1 MDTRQKIIIVL
12 TSGTIP
18 DEVLA
23 EYSNLFGLSE
33 GEKEVVGT
41 FSYGHNQIGLYFPSE
56 YQQKVVEL
64 IKSGKVEKDAAYTSY
79 YETDSDTG
87 QGVLAPVQ
95 YWKEVSIDGNGIS
108 GCEDIINEAL
118 EVDLE
123 PGLGFN
129 LDNISKGY
137 AQMISGFESELND
150 MKQAIPKE
158 IQAYHDDES
167 FEEIKKNAI
176 EKVIGSEE
184 YKKLVDLQNHSKVD
198 PEEVEKEAQALQE
211 QYELEKTNYFFEN
224 KIPINADTIREYD
237 AEEGR
242 LDELQKKIDELGEAS
257 IPTEKQAEIKQL
269 EKSIRN
275 QIISIVD
282 QQVDYDFASLAAISQ
297 KKKEFLSSLKEVL
310 DEGDLQTEEST
321 QPNSLLLDVLSSPS
335 ESETN
340 SEPSSETE
348 NLKEFDEVPEVLS
361 EVQTNDTQQPDNPTP
376 EEDEVDSSTTASDFI
391 EDDRLPEEPKDEPL
405 EEPEEEVDLGDLD
418 ASLNNE
424 DAEQFGV
431 SGFRAL
437 EGEPAI
443 KEEKSDI
450 ENGEEEM
457 KQEEHTEDQSQGLDG
472 WFDTKNTPTEKE
484 EVVATKIEEPRDEEK
499 TPKKPNKQASKKGL
513 VGKFNKLEKKEKI
526 FFGVTGAVGVII
538 LILGIS
544 TVLSISKALNAPKD
558 NSIKSEKIESKS
570 SKTKNDSS
578 SSKSKSK
585 DSKSSDD
592 TDSNKKYKLS
602 KSQYEDYVN
611 RLSALSGIYIN
622 SDGGLGGELKFSDG
636 STRRIKKF
644 TRDGE
649 LIVVDE
655 DKKETTFDKKWVDG
669 LLARLEAE
677 GTSSKESG
685 QNEES
690 TDKSKEGGE

>member
-23 EYSNLFGLSE
+23 EYSDLFGLSE

-95 YWKEVSIDGNGIS
+95 YWKEVSIDENGTS
-108 GCEDIINEAL
+108 ECEDIINEAL

-150 MKQAIPKE
+150 MKQAIPE
-158 IQAYHDDES
+158 DIQAYHNDENI
-167 FEEIKKNAI
+167 EEIKKNAI

-184 YKKLVDLQNHSKVD
+184 YKQLVNLQNHSKVD

-237 AEEGR
+237 VEGGR
-242 LDELQKKIDELGEAS
+242 LDELQKKIDELGEVS

-310 DEGDLQTEEST
+310 
-321 QPNSLLLDVLSSPS
+321 
-335 ESETN
+335 
-340 SEPSSETE
+340 
-348 NLKEFDEVPEVLS
+348 S

-405 EEPEEEVDLGDLD
+405 EEVDLGDLD

-437 EGEPAI
+437 EGEPVI

-450 ENGEEEM
+450 ENGEKEM
-457 KQEEHTEDQSQGLDG
+457 KQEEHTEDQAQGLDG

-544 TVLSISKALNAPKD
+544 TVLSISKALNTPKD

-578 SSKSKSK
+578 SSKSKNK

-685 QNEES
+685 QSEES
-690 TDKSKEGGE
+690 ADKSKEGGE

>member
-23 EYSNLFGLSE
+23 EYSDLFGLSE

-87 QGVLAPVQ
+87 QGVLAPVE
-95 YWKEVSIDGNGIS
+95 YWKEVSIDGNGS
-108 GCEDIINEAL
+108 SEYEDIINEAL

-123 PGLGFN
+123 PSLGFN

-150 MKQAIPKE
+150 MKQSMPKE
-158 IQAYHDDES
+158 IQAYHNDEN

-176 EKVIGSEE
+176 EKVINSED
-184 YKKLVDLQNHSKVD
+184 YKKLVDLQNHPKVD
-198 PEEVEKEAQALQE
+198 PEEVEKKAQELQE

-224 KIPINADTIREYD
+224 KIPINADTIRKYD

-242 LDELQKKIDELGEAS
+242 LDELQKKIDELSEAS

-269 EKSIRN
+269 KKSIRN

-282 QQVDYDFASLAAISQ
+282 QEVDYDFASLAAISQ

-310 DEGDLQTEEST
+310 DEGDLQEEGPT
-321 QPNSLLLDVLSSPS
+321 QPNSLLLDVMSSPS

-340 SEPSSETE
+340 NESSSETE
-348 NLKEFDEVPEVLS
+348 NLQEFDETPEVLS
-361 EVQTNDTQQPDNPTP
+361 EVQTNDTQPENPTP
-376 EEDEVDSSTTASDFI
+376 EKDEVDSSTNAADFI
-391 EDDRLPEEPKDEPL
+391 EEDRLPEIPKEEAL
-405 EEPEEEVDLGDLD
+405 EEAEEEVDLGDLD

-437 EGEPAI
+437 EGEPVI
-443 KEEKSDI
+443 KEEKADI

-457 KQEEHTEDQSQGLDG
+457 KQEEHTEEQEQGLDG

-484 EVVATKIEEPRDEEK
+484 EVVASKTEEPSEEEK

-558 NSIKSEKIESKS
+558 NSIKSEKVESKS
-570 SKTKNDSS
+570 SKTKSDSS

-585 DSKSSDD
+585 TSKSSDD

-685 QNEES
+685 QSEES
-690 TDKSKEGGE
+690 ADKSKEGGE

>member
-23 EYSNLFGLSE
+23 EYSDLFGLSE

-87 QGVLAPVQ
+87 QGVLAPVE
-95 YWKEVSIDGNGIS
+95 YWKEVSIDGNGS
-108 GCEDIINEAL
+108 SEYEDIINEAL

-123 PGLGFN
+123 PSLGFN

-150 MKQAIPKE
+150 MKQSMPKE
-158 IQAYHDDES
+158 IQAYHNDEN

-176 EKVIGSEE
+176 EKVINSED
-184 YKKLVDLQNHSKVD
+184 YKKLVDLQNHPKVD
-198 PEEVEKEAQALQE
+198 PEEVEKKAQELQE

-224 KIPINADTIREYD
+224 KIPINADTIRKYD

-269 EKSIRN
+269 KKSIRN

-282 QQVDYDFASLAAISQ
+282 QEVDYDFASLAAISQ

-310 DEGDLQTEEST
+310 DEGDLQEEGPT
-321 QPNSLLLDVLSSPS
+321 QPNSLLLDVMSSPS

-340 SEPSSETE
+340 NESSSETE
-348 NLKEFDEVPEVLS
+348 NLQEFDETPEVLS
-361 EVQTNDTQQPDNPTP
+361 EVQTNDTQPENPTP
-376 EEDEVDSSTTASDFI
+376 E
-391 EDDRLPEEPKDEPL
+391 KD
-405 EEPEEEVDLGDLD
+405 EVDLGDLD

-437 EGEPAI
+437 EGEPVI

-457 KQEEHTEDQSQGLDG
+457 KQEEHTEEQEQGLDG

-484 EVVATKIEEPRDEEK
+484 EVVASKTEEPSEEEK

-544 TVLSISKALNAPKD
+544 TVLSISRALNAPKD
-558 NSIKSEKIESKS
+558 NSIKSEKVESKS
-570 SKTKNDSS
+570 SKTKSDSS

-585 DSKSSDD
+585 TSKSSDD

-685 QNEES
+685 QSEES
-690 TDKSKEGGE
+690 TDKPKEGAE

>member
-23 EYSNLFGLSE
+23 EYSDLFGLSE

-87 QGVLAPVQ
+87 QGVLAPVE
-95 YWKEVSIDGNGIS
+95 YWKEVSIDGNGTS
-108 GCEDIINEAL
+108 EYEDIINEAL

-123 PGLGFN
+123 PSLGFN

-150 MKQAIPKE
+150 MKQSMPEE
-158 IQAYHDDES
+158 IQAYHNDEN

-176 EKVIGSEE
+176 EKVINSED

-198 PEEVEKEAQALQE
+198 PEEVEKKAQELQK

-242 LDELQKKIDELGEAS
+242 LNELQKKIDELGEAS

-269 EKSIRN
+269 KKSIRN

-310 DEGDLQTEEST
+310 DEGDLQAEGPT
-321 QPNSLLLDVLSSPS
+321 QPNSLLLDVMSSPS

-340 SEPSSETE
+340 NESSSETE
-348 NLKEFDEVPEVLS
+348 NSQEFDETPEVLS
-361 EVQTNDTQQPDNPTP
+361 EVQTNDTQPENPTP
-376 EEDEVDSSTTASDFI
+376 GED
-391 EDDRLPEEPKDEPL
+391 
-405 EEPEEEVDLGDLD
+405 EVDLGDLD

-437 EGEPAI
+437 EGEPVI

-450 ENGEEEM
+450 ENGEEM
-457 KQEEHTEDQSQGLDG
+457 KQEEHTEEQERGLDG

-484 EVVATKIEEPRDEEK
+484 EVVAPKTEEPSEEEK
-499 TPKKPNKQASKKGL
+499 TPKKPNKQVSKKGL

-526 FFGVTGAVGVII
+526 FFGVAGAVGVIM
-538 LILGIS
+538 LIFGIS

-558 NSIKSEKIESKS
+558 NSIKSEKVESKS
-570 SKTKNDSS
+570 SKTKSDSS

-585 DSKSSDD
+585 TSKSSDD

-685 QNEES
+685 QSEES
-690 TDKSKEGGE
+690 ADKPKEGAE

>member
-18 DEVLA
+18 DKVLA
-23 EYSNLFGLSE
+23 EYSDLFGLSE

-64 IKSGKVEKDAAYTSY
+64 IRSGKVEKDAAYTSY

-87 QGVLAPVQ
+87 QGVLAPVE
-95 YWKEVSIDGNGIS
+95 YWKEVSIDGNGS
-108 GCEDIINEAL
+108 SEYEDIINEAF

-123 PGLGFN
+123 PSLGFN

-150 MKQAIPKE
+150 MKQSMPKE
-158 IQAYHDDES
+158 IQAYHNDEN

-176 EKVIGSEE
+176 EKVINSED
-184 YKKLVDLQNHSKVD
+184 YKKLVDLQNHPKVD
-198 PEEVEKEAQALQE
+198 PEEVEKKAQELQE

-224 KIPINADTIREYD
+224 KIPINADTIRKYD

-269 EKSIRN
+269 KKSIRN

-310 DEGDLQTEEST
+310 DEGDLQEEGPT
-321 QPNSLLLDVLSSPS
+321 QPNSLLLDVMSSPS

-340 SEPSSETE
+340 NESSSETE
-348 NLKEFDEVPEVLS
+348 NLQEFDETPEVLS
-361 EVQTNDTQQPDNPTP
+361 EVQTNDTQPENPIP
-376 EEDEVDSSTTASDFI
+376 E
-391 EDDRLPEEPKDEPL
+391 KDK
-405 EEPEEEVDLGDLD
+405 VDLGDLD

-437 EGEPAI
+437 EGEPVI
-443 KEEKSDI
+443 KEEKSDM

-457 KQEEHTEDQSQGLDG
+457 KQEEHTEEQEQGLDG

-484 EVVATKIEEPRDEEK
+484 EVVASKTEEPSEEEK

-526 FFGVTGAVGVII
+526 FFGVIGAVGVII

-558 NSIKSEKIESKS
+558 NSIKSEKVESKS
-570 SKTKNDSS
+570 SKTKSDSS

-585 DSKSSDD
+585 TSKSSDD

-685 QNEES
+685 QSEES
-690 TDKSKEGGE
+690 TDKPKEGAE

>member
-18 DEVLA
+18 DKVLA
-23 EYSNLFGLSE
+23 EYSDLFGLSE

-64 IKSGKVEKDAAYTSY
+64 IRSGKVEKDAAYTSY

-87 QGVLAPVQ
+87 QGVLAPVE
-95 YWKEVSIDGNGIS
+95 YWKEVSIDGNGS
-108 GCEDIINEAL
+108 SEYEDIINEAL

-123 PGLGFN
+123 PSLGFN

-150 MKQAIPKE
+150 MKQSMPKE
-158 IQAYHDDES
+158 IQAYHNDEN

-176 EKVIGSEE
+176 EKVINSED
-184 YKKLVDLQNHSKVD
+184 YKKLVDLQNHPKVD
-198 PEEVEKEAQALQE
+198 PEEVEKKAQELQE

-224 KIPINADTIREYD
+224 KIPINADTIRKYD

-269 EKSIRN
+269 KKSIRN

-310 DEGDLQTEEST
+310 DEGDLQEEGPT
-321 QPNSLLLDVLSSPS
+321 QPNSLLLDVMSSPS

-340 SEPSSETE
+340 NESSSETE
-348 NLKEFDEVPEVLS
+348 NLQEFDETPEVLS
-361 EVQTNDTQQPDNPTP
+361 EVQTNDTQPENPIP
-376 EEDEVDSSTTASDFI
+376 E
-391 EDDRLPEEPKDEPL
+391 KD
-405 EEPEEEVDLGDLD
+405 EVDLGDLD

-437 EGEPAI
+437 EGEPVI
-443 KEEKSDI
+443 KEEKSDM

-457 KQEEHTEDQSQGLDG
+457 KQEEHTEEQEQGLDG

-484 EVVATKIEEPRDEEK
+484 EVVASKTEEPSEEEK

-526 FFGVTGAVGVII
+526 FFGVIGAVGVII

-558 NSIKSEKIESKS
+558 NSIKSEKVESKS
-570 SKTKNDSS
+570 SKTKSDSS

-585 DSKSSDD
+585 TSKSSDD

-685 QNEES
+685 QSEER
-690 TDKSKEGGE
+690 TDKPKEGAE

>member
-23 EYSNLFGLSE
+23 EYSDLFGLSE

-87 QGVLAPVQ
+87 QGVLAPVE
-95 YWKEVSIDGNGIS
+95 YWKEVSIDGNGS
-108 GCEDIINEAL
+108 SEYEDIINEAL

-123 PGLGFN
+123 PSLGFN

-150 MKQAIPKE
+150 MKQSMPKE
-158 IQAYHDDES
+158 IQAYHNDEN

-176 EKVIGSEE
+176 EKVINSED
-184 YKKLVDLQNHSKVD
+184 YKKLVDLQNHPKVD
-198 PEEVEKEAQALQE
+198 PEEVEKKAQELQE

-224 KIPINADTIREYD
+224 KIPINADTIRKYD

-269 EKSIRN
+269 KKSIRN

-282 QQVDYDFASLAAISQ
+282 QEVDYDFASLAAISQ

-310 DEGDLQTEEST
+310 DEGDLQEERPT
-321 QPNSLLLDVLSSPS
+321 QPNSLLLDVMSSPS

-340 SEPSSETE
+340 NESSSETE
-348 NLKEFDEVPEVLS
+348 NLQEFDETPEVLS
-361 EVQTNDTQQPDNPTP
+361 EVQTNDTQPENSTP
-376 EEDEVDSSTTASDFI
+376 E
-391 EDDRLPEEPKDEPL
+391 KD
-405 EEPEEEVDLGDLD
+405 EVDLGDLD

-437 EGEPAI
+437 EGEPVI

-450 ENGEEEM
+450 ENGEEM
-457 KQEEHTEDQSQGLDG
+457 KQEEHTEEQEQGLDG

-484 EVVATKIEEPRDEEK
+484 EVVASKTEKPSEEEK

-558 NSIKSEKIESKS
+558 NSIKSEKVESKS
-570 SKTKNDSS
+570 SKTKSDSS

-585 DSKSSDD
+585 TSKSSDD

-677 GTSSKESG
+677 GTSNKESG
-685 QNEES
+685 QSEES

>member
-23 EYSNLFGLSE
+23 EYSDLFGLSE

-87 QGVLAPVQ
+87 QGVLAPVE
-95 YWKEVSIDGNGIS
+95 YWKEVSIDGNGS
-108 GCEDIINEAL
+108 SEYEDIINEAL

-123 PGLGFN
+123 PSLGFN

-150 MKQAIPKE
+150 MKQSMPKE
-158 IQAYHDDES
+158 IQAYHNDEN

-176 EKVIGSEE
+176 EKVINSED
-184 YKKLVDLQNHSKVD
+184 YKKLVDLQNHPKVD
-198 PEEVEKEAQALQE
+198 PEEVEKKAQELQE

-224 KIPINADTIREYD
+224 KIPINADTIRKYD

-242 LDELQKKIDELGEAS
+242 LDELQKKIDELSEAS

-269 EKSIRN
+269 KKSIRN

-282 QQVDYDFASLAAISQ
+282 QEVDYDFASLAAISQ
-297 KKKEFLSSLKEVL
+297 KKKEFLSSIKEVL
-310 DEGDLQTEEST
+310 DEGDLQEEGPT
-321 QPNSLLLDVLSSPS
+321 QPNSLLLDVMSSPS

-340 SEPSSETE
+340 NESSSETE
-348 NLKEFDEVPEVLS
+348 NLQEFDETPEVLS
-361 EVQTNDTQQPDNPTP
+361 EVQTNDTQPENPTP
-376 EEDEVDSSTTASDFI
+376 EKDEVDSSTNAADFI
-391 EDDRLPEEPKDEPL
+391 EEDRLPEIPKEEAL
-405 EEPEEEVDLGDLD
+405 EEAEEEVDLGDLD

-437 EGEPAI
+437 EGEPVI
-443 KEEKSDI
+443 KEEKADI

-457 KQEEHTEDQSQGLDG
+457 KQEEHTEEQEQGLDG

-484 EVVATKIEEPRDEEK
+484 EVVASKTEEPSEEEK

-558 NSIKSEKIESKS
+558 NSIKSEKVESKS
-570 SKTKNDSS
+570 SKTKSDSS

-585 DSKSSDD
+585 TSKSSDD

-602 KSQYEDYVN
+602 KSQYEDYVS

-685 QNEES
+685 QSEGS
-690 TDKSKEGGE
+690 TDKPKEGGE

>member
-18 DEVLA
+18 DKVLA
-23 EYSNLFGLSE
+23 EYSDLFGLSE

-64 IKSGKVEKDAAYTSY
+64 IRSGKVEKDAAYTSY

-87 QGVLAPVQ
+87 QGVLAPVE
-95 YWKEVSIDGNGIS
+95 YWKEVSIDGNGS
-108 GCEDIINEAL
+108 SEYEDIINEAL

-123 PGLGFN
+123 PSLGFN

-150 MKQAIPKE
+150 MKQSMPKE
-158 IQAYHDDES
+158 IQAYHNDEN

-176 EKVIGSEE
+176 EKVINSED
-184 YKKLVDLQNHSKVD
+184 YKKLVDLQNHPKVD
-198 PEEVEKEAQALQE
+198 PEEVEKKAQELQE

-224 KIPINADTIREYD
+224 KIPINADTIRKYD

-269 EKSIRN
+269 KKSIRN

-297 KKKEFLSSLKEVL
+297 KKKEFLSSLKGVL
-310 DEGDLQTEEST
+310 DEGDLQEEGPT
-321 QPNSLLLDVLSSPS
+321 QPNSLLLDVMSSPS

-340 SEPSSETE
+340 NESSSETE
-348 NLKEFDEVPEVLS
+348 NLQEFDETPEVLS
-361 EVQTNDTQQPDNPTP
+361 EVQTNDTQPENPTP
-376 EEDEVDSSTTASDFI
+376 E
-391 EDDRLPEEPKDEPL
+391 KD
-405 EEPEEEVDLGDLD
+405 EVDLGDLD

-437 EGEPAI
+437 EGEPVI
-443 KEEKSDI
+443 KEGKSDI

-457 KQEEHTEDQSQGLDG
+457 KQEEHTEDQEQGLDG
-472 WFDTKNTPTEKE
+472 WFDTKNTSTEKE
-484 EVVATKIEEPRDEEK
+484 EIIDTKIEEPRDEEK
-499 TPKKPNKQASKKGL
+499 APKKPNKQASKKGL

-538 LILGIS
+538 LIFGIS

-570 SKTKNDSS
+570 SKTKSDSS

-585 DSKSSDD
+585 TSKSSDD

-602 KSQYEDYVN
+602 KSQYEDYVS

-644 TRDGE
+644 TRNGE
-649 LIVVDE
+649 LIVIDE

-685 QNEES
+685 QSEES

>member
-23 EYSNLFGLSE
+23 EYSDLFGLSE

-56 YQQKVVEL
+56 YQQKIVEL

-95 YWKEVSIDGNGIS
+95 YWKEVSIDGNGTS

-176 EKVIGSEE
+176 EKVIHSED

-198 PEEVEKEAQALQE
+198 PEEVKKEAQALQE
-211 QYELEKTNYFFEN
+211 QYELEKTNYFFKN

-310 DEGDLQTEEST
+310 DEGDLQTEEPT

-348 NLKEFDEVPEVLS
+348 NLQEFDEVPEG
-361 EVQTNDTQQPDNPTP
+361 
-376 EEDEVDSSTTASDFI
+376 
-391 EDDRLPEEPKDEPL
+391 
-405 EEPEEEVDLGDLD
+405 EVDLGDLD

-437 EGEPAI
+437 EGEPVI

-450 ENGEEEM
+450 ENGEEM
-457 KQEEHTEDQSQGLDG
+457 KQEEHTEDQAQGLDG

-499 TPKKPNKQASKKGL
+499 TPKKPNKQASRKGL

-677 GTSSKESG
+677 GTSNKESG
-685 QNEES
+685 QSEES

>member
-23 EYSNLFGLSE
+23 EYSDLFGLSE

-87 QGVLAPVQ
+87 QGVLAPVE
-95 YWKEVSIDGNGIS
+95 YWKEVSIDGNGS
-108 GCEDIINEAL
+108 SEYEDIINEAL

-123 PGLGFN
+123 PSLGFN

-150 MKQAIPKE
+150 MKQSMPKE
-158 IQAYHDDES
+158 IQAYHNDEN

-176 EKVIGSEE
+176 EKVINSED
-184 YKKLVDLQNHSKVD
+184 YKKLVDLQNHPKVD
-198 PEEVEKEAQALQE
+198 PEEVEKKAQELQE

-224 KIPINADTIREYD
+224 KIPINADTIRKYD

-269 EKSIRN
+269 KKSIRN

-282 QQVDYDFASLAAISQ
+282 QEVDYDFASLAAISQ

-310 DEGDLQTEEST
+310 DEGDLQEEGPT
-321 QPNSLLLDVLSSPS
+321 QPNSLLLDVMSSPS
-335 ESETN
+335 ESKTN
-340 SEPSSETE
+340 NESSSETE
-348 NLKEFDEVPEVLS
+348 NLQEFDETPEVLS
-361 EVQTNDTQQPDNPTP
+361 EVQTNDTQPENPTP
-376 EEDEVDSSTTASDFI
+376 E
-391 EDDRLPEEPKDEPL
+391 KD
-405 EEPEEEVDLGDLD
+405 EVDLGDLD

-437 EGEPAI
+437 EGEPVI

-450 ENGEEEM
+450 ENGEEKM
-457 KQEEHTEDQSQGLDG
+457 KQEEHTEEQEQGLDG

-484 EVVATKIEEPRDEEK
+484 EVVASKTEEPSEEEK

-558 NSIKSEKIESKS
+558 NSIKSEKVESKS
-570 SKTKNDSS
+570 SKTKSDSS

-585 DSKSSDD
+585 TSKSSVD

-602 KSQYEDYVN
+602 KSQYEDYVS

-644 TRDGE
+644 TRNGE
-649 LIVVDE
+649 LIVIDE

-685 QNEES
+685 QSEES
-690 TDKSKEGGE
+690 TEKSKEGGE

>member
-23 EYSNLFGLSE
+23 EYSDLFGLSE

-56 YQQKVVEL
+56 YQQKIVEL

-95 YWKEVSIDGNGIS
+95 YWKEVSIDGNGTS

-176 EKVIGSEE
+176 EKVIHSED

-198 PEEVEKEAQALQE
+198 PEEVKKEAQALQE
-211 QYELEKTNYFFEN
+211 QYELEKTNYFFKN

-310 DEGDLQTEEST
+310 DEGDLQTEEPT
-321 QPNSLLLDVLSSPS
+321 
-335 ESETN
+335 
-340 SEPSSETE
+340 
-348 NLKEFDEVPEVLS
+348 
-361 EVQTNDTQQPDNPTP
+361 QPDNPTP

-405 EEPEEEVDLGDLD
+405 EEPEGEVDLGDLD

-437 EGEPAI
+437 EGEPVI

-450 ENGEEEM
+450 ENGEEM
-457 KQEEHTEDQSQGLDG
+457 KQEEHTEDQAQGLDG

-499 TPKKPNKQASKKGL
+499 TPKKPNKQASRKGL

-677 GTSSKESG
+677 GTSNKESG
-685 QNEES
+685 QSEES

>member
-23 EYSNLFGLSE
+23 EYSDLFGLSE

-87 QGVLAPVQ
+87 QGVLAPVE
-95 YWKEVSIDGNGIS
+95 YWKEVSIDGNGTS
-108 GCEDIINEAL
+108 EYEDIINEAL

-123 PGLGFN
+123 PSLGFN

-150 MKQAIPKE
+150 MKQSMPEE
-158 IQAYHDDES
+158 IQAYHNDEN

-176 EKVIGSEE
+176 EKVINSED

-198 PEEVEKEAQALQE
+198 PEEVEKKAQELQK

-242 LDELQKKIDELGEAS
+242 LNELQKKIDELGEAS

-269 EKSIRN
+269 KKSIRN

-310 DEGDLQTEEST
+310 DEGDLQAEGST
-321 QPNSLLLDVLSSPS
+321 QPNSLLLDVMSSPS

-340 SEPSSETE
+340 NESSSETE
-348 NLKEFDEVPEVLS
+348 NLQEFDETPEVLS
-361 EVQTNDTQQPDNPTP
+361 EVQTNDTQPENSTP
-376 EEDEVDSSTTASDFI
+376 E
-391 EDDRLPEEPKDEPL
+391 KD
-405 EEPEEEVDLGDLD
+405 EVDLGDLD

-437 EGEPAI
+437 EGEPVI
-443 KEEKSDI
+443 KKEKSDI

-457 KQEEHTEDQSQGLDG
+457 KQEEHTEEQEQGLDG

-484 EVVATKIEEPRDEEK
+484 EVVASKTEKPSEEEK

-526 FFGVTGAVGVII
+526 FFGMTGAVGVII

-558 NSIKSEKIESKS
+558 NSIKSEKVESKS
-570 SKTKNDSS
+570 SKTKSDSS

-585 DSKSSDD
+585 TSKSSDD
-592 TDSNKKYKLS
+592 TDSGKKYKLS
-602 KSQYEDYVN
+602 KSQYEDYVS

-649 LIVVDE
+649 LIVIDE
-655 DKKETTFDKKWVDG
+655 NKKETTFDKKWVDG

-685 QNEES
+685 QSEES

>member
-23 EYSNLFGLSE
+23 EYSDLFGLSE

-87 QGVLAPVQ
+87 QGVLAPVE
-95 YWKEVSIDGNGIS
+95 YWKEVSIDGNGTS
-108 GCEDIINEAL
+108 EYEDIINEAL

-123 PGLGFN
+123 PSLGFN

-150 MKQAIPKE
+150 MKQSMPEE
-158 IQAYHDDES
+158 IQAYHNDEN

-176 EKVIGSEE
+176 EKVINSED

-198 PEEVEKEAQALQE
+198 PEEVEKKAQELQK

-224 KIPINADTIREYD
+224 KVPINADTIREYD

-242 LDELQKKIDELGEAS
+242 LNELQKKIDELGEAS

-269 EKSIRN
+269 KKSIRN

-310 DEGDLQTEEST
+310 DEGDLQAEGST
-321 QPNSLLLDVLSSPS
+321 QPNSLLLDVMSSPS

-340 SEPSSETE
+340 NESSSETE
-348 NLKEFDEVPEVLS
+348 NLQEFDETPEVLS
-361 EVQTNDTQQPDNPTP
+361 EVQTNDTQPENPTP
-376 EEDEVDSSTTASDFI
+376 EEDEVDSSTNAADFI
-391 EDDRLPEEPKDEPL
+391 EEDRLPEIPKEESL
-405 EEPEEEVDLGDLD
+405 EEGEEEVNLGDLD

-437 EGEPAI
+437 EGEPVI

-450 ENGEEEM
+450 ENGEEM
-457 KQEEHTEDQSQGLDG
+457 KQEEHTEEQEQGLDG

-484 EVVATKIEEPRDEEK
+484 EVAAPKTEEPREEEK

-538 LILGIS
+538 LIFGIS

-558 NSIKSEKIESKS
+558 NSIKSEKVESKS
-570 SKTKNDSS
+570 SKTKSDSS

-585 DSKSSDD
+585 TSKSSDD
-592 TDSNKKYKLS
+592 TDSGKKYKLS
-602 KSQYEDYVN
+602 KSQYEDYVS

-649 LIVVDE
+649 LIVIDE
-655 DKKETTFDKKWVDG
+655 NKKETTFDKKWVDG

-685 QNEES
+685 QSEES

>member
-23 EYSNLFGLSE
+23 EYSDLFGLSE

-41 FSYGHNQIGLYFPSE
+41 FSYCHNQIGLYFPSE

-79 YETDSDTG
+79 YETDADTG

-95 YWKEVSIDGNGIS
+95 YWKEVSIDENGTS

-123 PGLGFN
+123 PSLGFN

-176 EKVIGSEE
+176 DKVIDSEE

-198 PEEVEKEAQALQE
+198 PKEVEKEAQALQE

-242 LDELQKKIDELGEAS
+242 LDELQKKIDELGEVS

-310 DEGDLQTEEST
+310 DEGDLQTEEPT

-348 NLKEFDEVPEVLS
+348 NLQEFDETPEVLS
-361 EVQTNDTQQPDNPTP
+361 EVQTNDTQPENPTP
-376 EEDEVDSSTTASDFI
+376 EKDEVDSSTNAADFI
-391 EDDRLPEEPKDEPL
+391 EEDRLPEIPKEEAL
-405 EEPEEEVDLGDLD
+405 EEAEEEVDLGDLD

-437 EGEPAI
+437 EGEPVI
-443 KEEKSDI
+443 KEEKADI

-457 KQEEHTEDQSQGLDG
+457 KQEEHTEEQEQGLDG

-484 EVVATKIEEPRDEEK
+484 EVVASKTEEPSEEEK

-558 NSIKSEKIESKS
+558 NSIKSEKVESKS
-570 SKTKNDSS
+570 SKTKSDSS

-585 DSKSSDD
+585 TSKSSDD

-602 KSQYEDYVN
+602 KSQYEDYVS

-685 QNEES
+685 QSEGS
-690 TDKSKEGGE
+690 TDKPKEGGE

>member
-23 EYSNLFGLSE
+23 EYSDLFGLSE

-87 QGVLAPVQ
+87 QGVLAPVE
-95 YWKEVSIDGNGIS
+95 YWKEVSIDGNGTS
-108 GCEDIINEAL
+108 EYEDIINEAL

-123 PGLGFN
+123 PSLGFN

-150 MKQAIPKE
+150 MKQSMPEE
-158 IQAYHDDES
+158 IQAYHNDEN

-176 EKVIGSEE
+176 EKVINSED

-198 PEEVEKEAQALQE
+198 PEEVEKKAQELQK

-242 LDELQKKIDELGEAS
+242 LNELQKKIDELGEAS

-269 EKSIRN
+269 KKSIRN

-310 DEGDLQTEEST
+310 DEGDLQAEGST
-321 QPNSLLLDVLSSPS
+321 QPNSLLLDVMSSPS

-340 SEPSSETE
+340 NESSSETE
-348 NLKEFDEVPEVLS
+348 NLQEFDETPEVLS
-361 EVQTNDTQQPDNPTP
+361 EVQTNDTQPENPIP
-376 EEDEVDSSTTASDFI
+376 EEDEVDSSTNAADFI
-391 EDDRLPEEPKDEPL
+391 EEDRLPEIPKEESL
-405 EEPEEEVDLGDLD
+405 EEAEEEVNLGDLD

-437 EGEPAI
+437 EGEPVI
-443 KEEKSDI
+443 KKEKSDI

-457 KQEEHTEDQSQGLDG
+457 KQEEHTEEQEQGLDG

-484 EVVATKIEEPRDEEK
+484 EVVAPKTEEPREEEK

-538 LILGIS
+538 LIFGIS

-558 NSIKSEKIESKS
+558 NSIKSEKVESKS
-570 SKTKNDSS
+570 SKTKSDSS

-585 DSKSSDD
+585 TSKSSDD
-592 TDSNKKYKLS
+592 TDSGKKYKLS
-602 KSQYEDYVN
+602 KSQYEDYVS

-649 LIVVDE
+649 LIVIDE
-655 DKKETTFDKKWVDG
+655 NKKETTFDKKWVDG

-685 QNEES
+685 QSEES

>member
-23 EYSNLFGLSE
+23 EYSDLFGLSE

-64 IKSGKVEKDAAYTSY
+64 IRSGKVEKDAAYTSY

-87 QGVLAPVQ
+87 QGVLAPVE
-95 YWKEVSIDGNGIS
+95 YWKEVSIDGNGTS
-108 GCEDIINEAL
+108 EYEDIINEAL

-123 PGLGFN
+123 PSLGFN

-137 AQMISGFESELND
+137 AQMISGFESGLND
-150 MKQAIPKE
+150 MKQSMPEE
-158 IQAYHDDES
+158 IQAYHNDEN

-176 EKVIGSEE
+176 EKVINSED
-184 YKKLVDLQNHSKVD
+184 YKKLVDLQNHPKVD
-198 PEEVEKEAQALQE
+198 PEEVEKKAQELQE

-224 KIPINADTIREYD
+224 KIPINADTIRKYD

-269 EKSIRN
+269 KKLIRN

-310 DEGDLQTEEST
+310 DEGDLQEEGPT
-321 QPNSLLLDVLSSPS
+321 QPNSLLLDVMSSPS

-340 SEPSSETE
+340 NESSSETE
-348 NLKEFDEVPEVLS
+348 NLQEFDETPEVLS
-361 EVQTNDTQQPDNPTP
+361 EVQTNDTQPENPTP
-376 EEDEVDSSTTASDFI
+376 EKDEVDSSTNAADFI
-391 EDDRLPEEPKDEPL
+391 EEDRLPEIPKEEAL
-405 EEPEEEVDLGDLD
+405 EEAEEEVDLGDLD

-437 EGEPAI
+437 EGEPVI

-457 KQEEHTEDQSQGLDG
+457 KQEEHTEEQEQGLDG

-484 EVVATKIEEPRDEEK
+484 EVVAPKTEEPSEEEK

-526 FFGVTGAVGVII
+526 FFGATGAVGVII
-538 LILGIS
+538 LIFGLS

-558 NSIKSEKIESKS
+558 NSIKSEKVESKS
-570 SKTKNDSS
+570 SKTKSDSS

-585 DSKSSDD
+585 TSKSSDD

-685 QNEES
+685 QSEES
-690 TDKSKEGGE
+690 TDKPKEGAE

>member
-23 EYSNLFGLSE
+23 EYSDLFGLSE

-64 IKSGKVEKDAAYTSY
+64 IRSGKVEKDAAYTSY

-87 QGVLAPVQ
+87 QGVLAPVE
-95 YWKEVSIDGNGIS
+95 YWKEVSIDGNGS
-108 GCEDIINEAL
+108 SEYEDIINEAL

-123 PGLGFN
+123 PSLGFN

-150 MKQAIPKE
+150 MKQSMPKE
-158 IQAYHDDES
+158 IQAYHNDEN

-176 EKVIGSEE
+176 EKVINSED
-184 YKKLVDLQNHSKVD
+184 YKKLVDLQNHPKVD
-198 PEEVEKEAQALQE
+198 PEEVEKKAQELQE

-224 KIPINADTIREYD
+224 KIPINAETIREYD

-242 LDELQKKIDELGEAS
+242 LNELQKKIDELSEAS

-275 QIISIVD
+275 QVISIID

-310 DEGDLQTEEST
+310 DDGDLQEEGPT
-321 QPNSLLLDVLSSPS
+321 QPNSLLLDVMSSPS

-340 SEPSSETE
+340 NEPSSETE
-348 NLKEFDEVPEVLS
+348 NLQEFDETPEVLS
-361 EVQTNDTQQPDNPTP
+361 EVQTNDTQPENPTP
-376 EEDEVDSSTTASDFI
+376 GED
-391 EDDRLPEEPKDEPL
+391 
-405 EEPEEEVDLGDLD
+405 EVDLGDLD

-437 EGEPAI
+437 EGEPVN

-457 KQEEHTEDQSQGLDG
+457 KQEEHTEEQEQGLDG

-484 EVVATKIEEPRDEEK
+484 EVVAPKTEEPSEEEK

-526 FFGVTGAVGVII
+526 FFGVTGAVGVIM
-538 LILGIS
+538 LIFGIS

-558 NSIKSEKIESKS
+558 NSIKSEKVESKS
-570 SKTKNDSS
+570 SKTKSDSS

-585 DSKSSDD
+585 TSKSSDD

-685 QNEES
+685 QSEES
-690 TDKSKEGGE
+690 TDKPKEGAE

>member
-18 DEVLA
+18 DKVLA
-23 EYSNLFGLSE
+23 EYSDLFGLSE

-64 IKSGKVEKDAAYTSY
+64 IRSGKVEKDAAYTSY

-87 QGVLAPVQ
+87 QGVLAPVE
-95 YWKEVSIDGNGIS
+95 YWKEVSIDGNGS
-108 GCEDIINEAL
+108 SEYEDIINEAL

-123 PGLGFN
+123 PSLGFN

-150 MKQAIPKE
+150 MKQSMPKE
-158 IQAYHDDES
+158 IQAYHNDEN

-176 EKVIGSEE
+176 EKVINSED
-184 YKKLVDLQNHSKVD
+184 YKKLVDLQNHPKVD
-198 PEEVEKEAQALQE
+198 PEEVEKKAQELQE

-224 KIPINADTIREYD
+224 KIPINADTIRKYD

-269 EKSIRN
+269 KKSIRN

-310 DEGDLQTEEST
+310 DEGDLQEEGPT
-321 QPNSLLLDVLSSPS
+321 QPNSPLLDVMSSPS

-340 SEPSSETE
+340 NESSSETE
-348 NLKEFDEVPEVLS
+348 NLQEFDETPEVLS
-361 EVQTNDTQQPDNPTP
+361 EVQTNDTQPENPIP
-376 EEDEVDSSTTASDFI
+376 E
-391 EDDRLPEEPKDEPL
+391 KD
-405 EEPEEEVDLGDLD
+405 EVDLGDLD

-437 EGEPAI
+437 EGEPVI
-443 KEEKSDI
+443 KEEKSDM

-457 KQEEHTEDQSQGLDG
+457 KQEEHTEEQEQGLDG

-484 EVVATKIEEPRDEEK
+484 EVVASKTEEPSEEEK

-526 FFGVTGAVGVII
+526 FFGVIGAVGVII

-558 NSIKSEKIESKS
+558 NSIKSEKVESKS
-570 SKTKNDSS
+570 SKTKSDSS

-585 DSKSSDD
+585 TSKSSDD

-685 QNEES
+685 QSEES
-690 TDKSKEGGE
+690 TDKPKEGAE

>member
-23 EYSNLFGLSE
+23 EYSDLFGLSE

-64 IKSGKVEKDAAYTSY
+64 IRSGKVEKDAAYTSY

-87 QGVLAPVQ
+87 QGVLAPVE
-95 YWKEVSIDGNGIS
+95 YWKEVSMDGNGTS
-108 GCEDIINEAL
+108 EYEDIINEAL

-123 PGLGFN
+123 PSLGFN

-150 MKQAIPKE
+150 MKQSMPEE
-158 IQAYHDDES
+158 IQAYHNDEN

-176 EKVIGSEE
+176 EKVINSED

-198 PEEVEKEAQALQE
+198 PGEVEKKAQELQE

-224 KIPINADTIREYD
+224 KIPINVDTIREYD

-242 LDELQKKIDELGEAS
+242 LNELQKKIDELGEAS

-269 EKSIRN
+269 KKSIRN
-275 QIISIVD
+275 QIISTVD

-310 DEGDLQTEEST
+310 DEGDLQADGST
-321 QPNSLLLDVLSSPS
+321 QPNSLLLDVMSSPS
-335 ESETN
+335 ESQTN
-340 SEPSSETE
+340 NESSSETE
-348 NLKEFDEVPEVLS
+348 NLQEFDETPEVLS
-361 EVQTNDTQQPDNPTP
+361 EVQTNDTQPENPTP
-376 EEDEVDSSTTASDFI
+376 EEDEVDSSTNAADSI
-391 EDDRLPEEPKDEPL
+391 EEDRLPEIPKEESL
-405 EEPEEEVDLGDLD
+405 EETEEEVNLGDLD

-437 EGEPAI
+437 EGEPVI

-450 ENGEEEM
+450 ENGEEKM
-457 KQEEHTEDQSQGLDG
+457 KQEEHTEEQEQELDG
-472 WFDTKNTPTEKE
+472 WFDTKNTPTEKK
-484 EVVATKIEEPRDEEK
+484 EVVAPKTKEPSEEEK

-538 LILGIS
+538 LIFGIS
-544 TVLSISKALNAPKD
+544 TVLSVSKALNAPKD
-558 NSIKSEKIESKS
+558 NSIKSEKVESKS
-570 SKTKNDSS
+570 SKTKSDSS

-585 DSKSSDD
+585 TSKSSDD
-592 TDSNKKYKLS
+592 TDSNKEYKLS
-602 KSQYEDYVN
+602 KSQYEDYVS

-685 QNEES
+685 ESEES

>member
-23 EYSNLFGLSE
+23 EYSDLFGLSE

-87 QGVLAPVQ
+87 QGVLAPVE
-95 YWKEVSIDGNGIS
+95 YWKEVSIDGNGS
-108 GCEDIINEAL
+108 SEYEDIINEAL

-123 PGLGFN
+123 PSLGFN

-150 MKQAIPKE
+150 MKQSMPKE
-158 IQAYHDDES
+158 IQAYHNDEN

-176 EKVIGSEE
+176 EKVINSED
-184 YKKLVDLQNHSKVD
+184 YKKLVDLQNHPKVD
-198 PEEVEKEAQALQE
+198 PEEVEKKAQELQE
-211 QYELEKTNYFFEN
+211 QYELEKTNYFYEN
-224 KIPINADTIREYD
+224 KIPINADTIRKYD

-269 EKSIRN
+269 KKSIRN

-310 DEGDLQTEEST
+310 DEGDLQEEGPT
-321 QPNSLLLDVLSSPS
+321 QPNSLLLDVMSSPS

-340 SEPSSETE
+340 NKSSSETE
-348 NLKEFDEVPEVLS
+348 NLQEFDETPEVLS
-361 EVQTNDTQQPDNPTP
+361 EVQTNDTQPENPTP
-376 EEDEVDSSTTASDFI
+376 E
-391 EDDRLPEEPKDEPL
+391 KD
-405 EEPEEEVDLGDLD
+405 EVDLGDLD

-437 EGEPAI
+437 EGEPVI

-450 ENGEEEM
+450 ENREEEM
-457 KQEEHTEDQSQGLDG
+457 KQEEHTEEQEQGLDG

-484 EVVATKIEEPRDEEK
+484 EVVASKTEEPSEEEK

-558 NSIKSEKIESKS
+558 NSIKSEKVESKS
-570 SKTKNDSS
+570 SKTKSDSS

-585 DSKSSDD
+585 TSKSSDD

-602 KSQYEDYVN
+602 KSQYEDYVS

-644 TRDGE
+644 TRNGE
-649 LIVVDE
+649 LIVIDE

-685 QNEES
+685 QSEES

>member
-23 EYSNLFGLSE
+23 EYSDLFGLSE

-87 QGVLAPVQ
+87 QGVLAPVE
-95 YWKEVSIDGNGIS
+95 YWKEVSIDGNGS
-108 GCEDIINEAL
+108 SEYEDIINEAL

-123 PGLGFN
+123 PSLGFN

-150 MKQAIPKE
+150 MKQSMPKE
-158 IQAYHDDES
+158 IQAYHNDEN

-176 EKVIGSEE
+176 EKVINSED
-184 YKKLVDLQNHSKVD
+184 YKKLVDLQNHPKVD
-198 PEEVEKEAQALQE
+198 PEEVEKKAQELQE

-224 KIPINADTIREYD
+224 KIPINAETIREYD

-242 LDELQKKIDELGEAS
+242 LNELQKKIDELSEAS

-275 QIISIVD
+275 QVISIID

-310 DEGDLQTEEST
+310 DDGDLQEEGPT
-321 QPNSLLLDVLSSPS
+321 QPENSTS
-335 ESETN
+335 
-340 SEPSSETE
+340 
-348 NLKEFDEVPEVLS
+348 
-361 EVQTNDTQQPDNPTP
+361 
-376 EEDEVDSSTTASDFI
+376 EEDEVDSSTNAADFI
-391 EDDRLPEEPKDEPL
+391 EEDRLPEIPKEEHL
-405 EEPEEEVDLGDLD
+405 EEAEEVVDLGDLD

-437 EGEPAI
+437 EGEPVI

-457 KQEEHTEDQSQGLDG
+457 KQEEHTEEQEQGLDG

-484 EVVATKIEEPRDEEK
+484 EVVAPKTEEPSEEEK

-538 LILGIS
+538 LIFGIS

-558 NSIKSEKIESKS
+558 NSIKSEKVESKS
-570 SKTKNDSS
+570 SKTKSDSS

-585 DSKSSDD
+585 TSKSSDD

-685 QNEES
+685 QSEES
-690 TDKSKEGGE
+690 TDKPKEGAE

>member
-23 EYSNLFGLSE
+23 EYSDLFGLSE

-64 IKSGKVEKDAAYTSY
+64 IRSGKVEKDAAYTSY

-87 QGVLAPVQ
+87 QGVLAPVE
-95 YWKEVSIDGNGIS
+95 YWKEVSIDGNGS
-108 GCEDIINEAL
+108 SEYEDIINEAL

-123 PGLGFN
+123 PSLGFN

-150 MKQAIPKE
+150 MKQSMPKE
-158 IQAYHDDES
+158 IQAYHNDEN

-176 EKVIGSEE
+176 EKVINSED
-184 YKKLVDLQNHSKVD
+184 YKKLVDLQNHPKVD
-198 PEEVEKEAQALQE
+198 PEEVEKKAQELQE

-224 KIPINADTIREYD
+224 KIPINAETIREYD

-242 LDELQKKIDELGEAS
+242 LNELQKKIDELSEAS

-275 QIISIVD
+275 QVISIID

-310 DEGDLQTEEST
+310 DDGDLQEEGPT
-321 QPNSLLLDVLSSPS
+321 QPNSLLLDVMSSPS

-340 SEPSSETE
+340 NESSSETE
-348 NLKEFDEVPEVLS
+348 NLQEFDETPEVLS
-361 EVQTNDTQQPDNPTP
+361 EVQTNDTQPENPTP
-376 EEDEVDSSTTASDFI
+376 GED
-391 EDDRLPEEPKDEPL
+391 
-405 EEPEEEVDLGDLD
+405 EVDLGDLD

-437 EGEPAI
+437 EGEPVN

-457 KQEEHTEDQSQGLDG
+457 KQEEHTEEQEQGLDG

-484 EVVATKIEEPRDEEK
+484 EVVAPKTEEPSEEEK

-526 FFGVTGAVGVII
+526 FFGVTGAVGVIM
-538 LILGIS
+538 LIFGIS

-558 NSIKSEKIESKS
+558 NSIKSEKVESKS
-570 SKTKNDSS
+570 SKTKSDSS

-585 DSKSSDD
+585 TSKSSDD

-685 QNEES
+685 QSEES
-690 TDKSKEGGE
+690 TDKPKEGAE

>member
-18 DEVLA
+18 DKVLA
-23 EYSNLFGLSE
+23 EYSDLFGLSE

-64 IKSGKVEKDAAYTSY
+64 IRSGKVEKDAAYTSY

-87 QGVLAPVQ
+87 QGVLAPVE
-95 YWKEVSIDGNGIS
+95 YWKEVSIDGNGS
-108 GCEDIINEAL
+108 SEYEDIINEAL

-123 PGLGFN
+123 PSLGFN

-150 MKQAIPKE
+150 MKQSMPKE
-158 IQAYHDDES
+158 IQAYHNDEN

-176 EKVIGSEE
+176 EKVINGED
-184 YKKLVDLQNHSKVD
+184 YKKLVDLQNHPKVD
-198 PEEVEKEAQALQE
+198 PEEVEKKAQELQE

-224 KIPINADTIREYD
+224 KIPINADTIRKYD

-269 EKSIRN
+269 KKSIRN

-310 DEGDLQTEEST
+310 DEGDLQEEGPT
-321 QPNSLLLDVLSSPS
+321 QPNSLLLDVMSSPS

-340 SEPSSETE
+340 NESSSETE
-348 NLKEFDEVPEVLS
+348 NLQEFDETPEVLS
-361 EVQTNDTQQPDNPTP
+361 EVQTNDTQPENPIP
-376 EEDEVDSSTTASDFI
+376 E
-391 EDDRLPEEPKDEPL
+391 KD
-405 EEPEEEVDLGDLD
+405 EVDLGDLD

-437 EGEPAI
+437 EGEPVI
-443 KEEKSDI
+443 KEEKSDM

-457 KQEEHTEDQSQGLDG
+457 KQEEHTEEQEQGLDG

-484 EVVATKIEEPRDEEK
+484 EVVASKTEEPSEEEK

-526 FFGVTGAVGVII
+526 FFGVIGAVGVII

-558 NSIKSEKIESKS
+558 NSIKSEKVESKS
-570 SKTKNDSS
+570 SKTKSDSS

-585 DSKSSDD
+585 TSKSSDD

-685 QNEES
+685 QSEES
-690 TDKSKEGGE
+690 TDKPKEGAE